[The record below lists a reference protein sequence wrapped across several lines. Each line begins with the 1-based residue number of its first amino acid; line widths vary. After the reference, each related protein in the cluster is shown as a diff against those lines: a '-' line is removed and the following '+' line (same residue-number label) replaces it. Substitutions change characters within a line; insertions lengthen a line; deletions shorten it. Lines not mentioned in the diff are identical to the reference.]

1 MTIREALRLAAARLE
16 QAGVPDADVDAA
28 YLLASVLK
36 EDTLAMRINGHRE
49 LAAPQRAA
57 FDALC
62 DRRAAREPLQYIL
75 GETEFMGL
83 TFHVE
88 PGVLIPRADTEILVE
103 KALAWMKPGARVLD
117 IGTGSGAIAVSLA
130 KLGRQAQVTAVDVS
144 DRALEIARQNAKRN
158 GAAVEFVKSDCFSA
172 LKGRKYDMIVSN
184 PPYISEDEMRGL
196 MPEVTREPELAL
208 FGGADGL
215 DFYRRISREAPE
227 YLNEGGCLL
236 FEIGWLQKDAVSA
249 LVKAHI
255 GEPFA
260 LREEGGRML
269 KKLDWV
275 HPRMEELGML
285 LSDPAVVQDQ
295 EKWRALMREHSQLE
309 PLDQAVCRY
318 AELEDAQKQARALLD
333 DPDMAE
339 MAKEELAELERRLAA
354 TRREIQLLLLPK
366 DPNAERNVVMEIRGG
381 AGGEEAALF
390 GAMLMRMYMRYAERH
405 GWKTEMLEASMTEL
419 GGVKEAVFAIAGEG
433 AFSRLKYESGVHR
446 VQRIPVTE
454 SNGKRQTSTATV
466 AVLPEAEEVDVKIN
480 PDDLR
485 IDVYRASGH
494 GGQYINKTDSA
505 VRITH
510 IPSGIVVTCQ
520 DEKSQLKNKEKAMR
534 VLRARLYE
542 KLQEEKDAAYASDR
556 RAQVGTGDRSER
568 IRTYNFNEGRVTDHR
583 IGKTIY
589 AIDAFVDGD
598 MDDIIDPLIYAD
610 QQEQLRA
617 LGQGEWQRG

>member
-1 MTIREALRLAAARLE
+1 
-16 QAGVPDADVDAA
+16 
-28 YLLASVLK
+28 
-36 EDTLAMRINGHRE
+36 
-49 LAAPQRAA
+49 
-57 FDALC
+57 
-62 DRRAAREPLQYIL
+62 
-75 GETEFMGL
+75 
-83 TFHVE
+83 
-88 PGVLIPRADTEILVE
+88 
-103 KALAWMKPGARVLD
+103 
-117 IGTGSGAIAVSLA
+117 
-130 KLGRQAQVTAVDVS
+130 
-144 DRALEIARQNAKRN
+144 
-158 GAAVEFVKSDCFSA
+158 
-172 LKGRKYDMIVSN
+172 
-184 PPYISEDEMRGL
+184 
-196 MPEVTREPELAL
+196 
-208 FGGADGL
+208 
-215 DFYRRISREAPE
+215 
-227 YLNEGGCLL
+227 
-236 FEIGWLQKDAVSA
+236 
-249 LVKAHI
+249 
-255 GEPFA
+255 
-260 LREEGGRML
+260 ML

-309 PLDQAVCRY
+309 PLDQAGRRY

-390 GAMLMRMYMRYAERH
+390 GAMLMRMYTRYAERH

-419 GGVKEAVFAIAGEG
+419 GGVKEAVFAITGEG

-520 DEKSQLKNKEKAMR
+520 DEKSQLKNKEKAMK
-534 VLRARLYE
+534 VLKSRLYDMAVQEQE
-542 KLQEEKDAAYASDR
+542 KELAENRKS
-556 RAQVGTGDRSER
+556 QVGSGDRSER
-568 IRTYNFNEGRVTDHR
+568 IRTYNFPQGRVTDHR
-583 IGKTIY
+583 IGLTLYKL
-589 AIDAFVDGD
+589 DAFLDGD
-598 MDDIIDPLIYAD
+598 MDEVIDALIYAD
-610 QQEQLRA
+610 KEEKMR
-617 LGQGEWQRG
+617 E